1 MQSVDDWKRTIE
13 WSSPDFNPEGLNA
26 LSADEKK
33 AKLDEIAARWD
44 TATAALNSIDAL
56 IGKAMQPRIDD
67 AYGMYTQ
74 NSELSENTAEVDWQD
89 LSFVWERIKDE
100 NLPVKGI
107 PEIRRQDQYNPYDG
121 WTANRKAAGLD
132 NSAAQNV
139 LGLIAAITG
148 IDIAQILLMQDSIKN
163 PNPHGYMDTE
173 ALVNIVLGEDVPSEE
188 YKGNDY
194 MKAKYAEF
202 QDKVGMV
209 QKKVDQMKAL
219 AKTAQTMKEIL
230 RN

>member
-1 MQSVDDWKRTIE
+1 M
-13 WSSPDFNPEGLNA
+13 
-26 LSADEKK
+26 
-33 AKLDEIAARWD
+33 
-44 TATAALNSIDAL
+44 
-56 IGKAMQPRIDD
+56 
-67 AYGMYTQ
+67 
-74 NSELSENTAEVDWQD
+74 DWQD

-132 NSAAQNV
+132 NSAAQSV

-202 QDKVGMV
+202 QDKVSMV

-219 AKTAQTMKEIL
+219 AKSDPNNEGDLAATNKE
-230 RN
+230 